1 MTRPKANKIRVDN
14 TDNFD
19 SRYIK
24 NNASYYYIGDPDVDG
39 SWRILVSSDNLTFQR
54 RETGVWVEKSA
65 VTP

>member
-1 MTRPKANKIRVDN
+1 MTSPKANKIRIDN

-24 NNASYYYIGDPDVDG
+24 NNASYYYIGDPDTDG
-39 SWRILVSSDNLTFQR
+39 SWRIMVSSDNLTFQR
-54 RETGVWVEKSA
+54 RELGVWVEKSA